1 MSTNIYNEKVYL
13 SKNEEALKH
22 FESSRIERQNRFS
35 EESILY
41 KDLLKEYKKF
51 IKILASLLQNMNLLT
66 SIEYSVA
73 IKYLIDKGYLSTNL
87 EFKQIEPLNELQS
100 NYGLNII
107 TGEGICRNYTDFHK
121 DIMEELNQYV
131 KRFYCVEGSPMFK
144 AKKQK
149 ANHVLNLIIY
159 EEALYGIDLFN
170 ANKLY
175 KFKDEFTL
183 SEISYDSNIK
193 LRYKPYYE
201 MLNESKNIKDLFN
214 TLKIFKEESKKNHI
228 KPLLYYDVILKDL
241 LSYLPKE
248 KDMYMDFHSTTK
260 ALKKNIS
267 DELFKK
273 INH

>member
-1 MSTNIYNEKVYL
+1 MSKNIYNEKVYL
-13 SKNEEALKH
+13 SQDKEALKH
-22 FESSRIERQNRFS
+22 FESSKIERQNKYN
-35 EESILY
+35 EESIIY
-41 KDLLKEYKKF
+41 KDILKEYKKF
-51 IKILASLLQNMNLLT
+51 IIILANLLKNMNLKT

-73 IKYLIDKGYLSTNL
+73 IKYLIDKGYLSKKL
-87 EFKQIEPLNELQS
+87 EFKQIEPINELQS

-144 AKKQK
+144 AKSQK
-149 ANHVLNLIIY
+149 ANHVLNLIRY
-159 EEALYGIDLFN
+159 DETLYGIDLFN

-175 KFKDEFTL
+175 KFKDEYTL
-183 SEISYDSNIK
+183 NEISFNSNIK

-201 MLNESKNIKDLFN
+201 IINENKTITDLFN
-214 TLKIFKEESKKNHI
+214 TLKTFKEESKKNHI
-228 KPLLYYDVILKDL
+228 KPLLYYDVILKDV

-248 KDMYMDFHSTTK
+248 KDMYIDFHNTTK
-260 ALKKNIS
+260 TLKKNIS
-267 DELFKK
+267 DEIFKK